1 MTINTDSV
9 RVKNG
14 TDYSFVCGKIP
25 FAITC
30 SSTLQHGSYNLIDLD
45 IVNKMKIPLQKIKV
59 FRLTYMGEN
68 LRSVGYIDQTIQCV
82 QNGVI
87 QGTVHLSAKVVRNLF
102 ENFNVDCIASSKTY
116 ERLTGT
122 KPPDP
127 PHINNTEDRL
137 QDDDDED
144 IFSSGSSSTCSDG
157 RHDPIT
163 KDWLFKASLI
173 ASAAQKDDE
182 ETLLQCENEKANV
195 NVIEDDEDDQKSSSE
210 EGNENDIIQCAKTK
224 TEDEEKCKLGKLCH
238 ENCVEEEGGNE
249 FHCWICFQS
258 GKPYKIVSNHHIDCP
273 TCPSVTP
280 EMKTICL
287 GPNWKTDAEYIMKM
301 RHQRQKEKETRRSHA
316 RP

>member
-14 TDYSFVCGKIP
+14 TDYSFLCGKIP

-59 FRLTYMGEN
+59 CRMTFMGEN

-87 QGTVHLSAKVVRNLF
+87 QGTVHLAAKVVRNLF

-116 ERLTGT
+116 ERLTNT

-127 PHINNTEDRL
+127 PNNTEDETEDRL
-137 QDDDDED
+137 QNGCDET
-144 IFSSGSSSTCSDG
+144 FSSGSSSTCSDG

-173 ASAAQKDDE
+173 ASAAQQDDE
-182 ETLLQCENEKANV
+182 DTLLRCENEKANV
-195 NVIEDDEDDQKSSSE
+195 KEDDEDDQESNYEVDKEDDSMK
-210 EGNENDIIQCAKTK
+210 CANTK
-224 TEDEEKCKLGKLCH
+224 TEDEEISKLGKLCH
-238 ENCVEEEGGNE
+238 DNCIEEVEGND

-301 RHQRQKEKETRRSHA
+301 RHKRQKEKETRRSYA